1 MSPISICLHVLTTIY
16 KVQFFGCSWNYRSN
30 NTYIDV
36 YRYYFSMP
44 VIELF
49 RLIRLHG
56 SLIKSDM
63 PKGMHVS
70 HRHFVSYQKYSLLCV
85 YREGRW
91 EFFLYEAIICSLLS
105 QLWTELT
112 RFSYKREIKSPKSPF
127 GYATFGVHLYKCNA
141 IKGHRLDSAVK

>member
-91 EFFLYEAIICSLLS
+91 EFFYMKQLFAHCCPNFERNWQDFLTKGRSNPQNLLLDTPLLVYIC
-105 QLWTELT
+105 TN
-112 RFSYKREIKSPKSPF
+112 
-127 GYATFGVHLYKCNA
+127 ATQS
-141 IKGHRLDSAVK
+141 KGTD